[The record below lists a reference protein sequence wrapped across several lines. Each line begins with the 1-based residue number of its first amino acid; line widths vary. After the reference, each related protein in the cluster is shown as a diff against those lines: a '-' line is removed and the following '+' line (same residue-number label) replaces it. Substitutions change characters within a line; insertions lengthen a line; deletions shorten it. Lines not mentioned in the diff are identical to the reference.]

1 MASVHLDFNTKGRR
15 RRHELDSFILKI
27 SLVQSDHR
35 SYGTILHRKSSAVF
49 KKELVK
55 FANTEEYIVRGGRDK
70 FPLLKTA
77 FSGIKQ
83 IGVIGWGSQ
92 APAQAQNLKD
102 SIQEAGLDCKVAI
115 GLRSDSPSWGEAE
128 AVGFSKKDGTLGEV
142 LDVVS
147 ASDFVILLISDAAQV
162 CSYVPSCCNIIF
174 TVVAIYQA
182 FPYHCRQSCT
192 LACWQL

>member
-1 MASVHLDFNTKGRR
+1 MPSGVTPVTEPG
-15 RRHELDSFILKI
+15 SFL
-27 SLVQSDHR
+27 
-35 SYGTILHRKSSAVF
+35 TIVF

-77 FSGIKQ
+77 FAGIKQ

-115 GLRSDSPSWGEAE
+115 GLRPDSPSWGEAE

-142 LDVVS
+142 FDIAS
-147 ASDFVILLISDAAQV
+147 SSDFVILLISDAAQV
-162 CSYVPSCCNIIF
+162 CAFCAATRSDGVPHVILS
-174 TVVAIYQA
+174 V
-182 FPYHCRQSCT
+182 
-192 LACWQL
+192 